1 MKQVVRRESPKD
13 MEAKMVMEASSM
25 SLQEIY
31 DKKSS
36 LLDIDTT
43 SDMAMSSTQRVKPA
57 PSWCGHN
64 SLVISM
70 WGGWVQ

>member
-1 MKQVVRRESPKD
+1 MHSHWSCHVKQAVRRESPKD
-13 MEAKMVMEASSM
+13 MEAKRVMEASSM

-43 SDMAMSSTQRVKPA
+43 SDMAMSSTQRVKT
-57 PSWCGHN
+57 
-64 SLVISM
+64 
-70 WGGWVQ
+70 